1 MPSTREVLDNFWPS
15 HAGDFIQSLEKNE
28 SALEEQ
34 VDTEEPLVV
43 SRFSDGSKTIESI
56 SHVIDNPMV
65 VAVSDTVM
73 RDSMLLLAHHAGSFN
88 DIGSEYDIDPII
100 LVTLVG
106 YELGGSLDEPRKHIE
121 SAARKFQNARASL
134 KSEDAAVMAHSLGV
148 AQTIS
153 AVQGNTPLDEEAK
166 LHWPVVV
173 LTHERLQQKLKA

>member
-1 MPSTREVLDNFWPS
+1 MPSTREVLDKWWPA
-15 HAGDFIQSLEKNE
+15 HAGDFFQSLEKNE
-28 SALEEQ
+28 SVSEEQ

-56 SHVIDNPMV
+56 SYDIDNPKV

-73 RDSMLLLAHHAGSFN
+73 RDSMLLWTHHAGSFN
-88 DIGSEYDIDPII
+88 DVASEYDIDPLI

-106 YELGGSLDEPRKHIE
+106 YDLGGSLNEPRKHIE
-121 SAARKFQNARASL
+121 SAARKFQQARSSL
-134 KSEDAAVMAHSLGV
+134 RSEDAAVMAHSVGV

-166 LHWPVVV
+166 LYWPVVV